1 MSFSAQF
8 DCDEVR
14 ELRGSVYPSSERPTQ
29 AGGGRPLPTLYF
41 VTLEVPGGTVTL
53 VAELSPADLR
63 RLAEELR
70 AAADQLD
77 PDHGAQASYA
87 RALSWQPEHAA

>member
-8 DCDEVR
+8 DCNEVR
-14 ELRGSVYPSSERPTQ
+14 ELRGSVYPSSDRPTLP
-29 AGGGRPLPTLYF
+29 GSKPLPTCYF

-53 VAELSPADLR
+53 VADHSPADFR

-77 PDHGAQASYA
+77 ADHGAQDHYA
-87 RALSWQPEHAA
+87 RALAWQPEPAA

>member
-8 DCDEVR
+8 DCNEVR
-14 ELRGSVYPSSERPTQ
+14 ELRGSVYPSSDRPTLP
-29 AGGGRPLPTLYF
+29 GRPPLPTLYF

-53 VAELSPADLR
+53 VAEHTTADLR

>member
-8 DCDEVR
+8 DCNEVR
-14 ELRGSVYPSSERPTQ
+14 TVLGHVYPASDRPELP
-29 AGGGRPLPTLYF
+29 GRGPLPTCYF
-41 VTLEVPGGTVTL
+41 VTLEVPGGSVTL
-53 VAELSPADLR
+53 VAERTPADLR
-63 RLAEELR
+63 WLAEELR

-77 PDHGAQASYA
+77 PEHGAQARYK